1 MPLTTLVGVA
11 VEAQRPERALAVYAH
26 PDDPEVSCGGTLARW
41 SSEGSEILLVIC
53 TAGEKGSSDPATDPG
68 DLAARRA
75 AEVAAAVETMGLAGW
90 EALGHPDG
98 ELENTVELRS
108 RIVGLIRRHRPDVV
122 VCPDPTAVFFG
133 SGYVNHH
140 DHRSVGFATL
150 DAVAPAASSPLYHP
164 EAGPAHVVSQLY
176 LSGTLEPDTWVD
188 VGDHLDTKI
197 AALRCHESQIAGR
210 APVIEEAVRRR
221 AEDSG
226 RQAGVG
232 YAEGF
237 RRLTLAG

>member
-1 MPLTTLVGVA
+1 MSFDAKPA
-11 VEAQRPERALAVYAH
+11 SPERATALAYLFL
-26 PDDPEVSCGGTLARW
+26 T
-41 SSEGSEILLVIC
+41 C
-53 TAGEKGSSDPATDPG
+53 TSLCWAMNAVFGE
-68 DLAARRA
+68 
-75 AEVAAAVETMGLAGW
+75 
-90 EALGHPDG
+90 
-98 ELENTVELRS
+98 
-108 RIVGLIRRHRPDVV
+108 HRPDVV